1 MTRNGSP
8 PAADWWVCI
17 AAAGCH
23 RFALAGTG
31 PLAVAID
38 ALLLLSSAQRVAELR
53 DGTRSLRRAVWSGE
67 RLDAV
72 LFLSTGSLPGIDW
85 LIDCF
90 ADPSGRDV
98 LAGCAAGA
106 RVETG
111 AQVCACFNVGAR
123 TIAAVVRAGAARIGA
138 IGEATGAGTN
148 CGSCKPAL
156 ERLLQSDL
164 ADA

>member
-1 MTRNGSP
+1 
-8 PAADWWVCI
+8 
-17 AAAGCH
+17 
-23 RFALAGTG
+23 
-31 PLAVAID
+31 
-38 ALLLLSSAQRVAELR
+38 LLLLSSAQRVAELR

-90 ADPSGRDV
+90 ADPSGRNV

-123 TIAAVVRAGAARIGA
+123 TIAAVVRAGRPASARSGRRPVPGRTAGVASRRWNACSSRTSPTRDRSANRCHTDGAAAR
-138 IGEATGAGTN
+138 TV
-148 CGSCKPAL
+148 L
-156 ERLLQSDL
+156 
-164 ADA
+164 